1 MCGVH
6 PVGFKYANRR
16 SYSMSD
22 KTLVLRDADYVIQG
36 ASTINENYS
45 VLIKGDRIVDV
56 GPYGQLKADHVIDEE
71 RDCTGQ
77 AILPGLVNTHTHI
90 HETMMR
96 GLGHDFPFHEWC
108 DRLVFPTAKAME
120 DEGEELYRSL
130 TLITAMEAAS
140 SGSTALIEHS
150 VNFAK
155 RHSLTM
161 AHALHEFGLR
171 GAIAKGA
178 EDFSIIDQGHVGKD
192 MDQELRET
200 KVFLDAW
207 KKEKPDDLV
216 QAWVGPSGGKRTV
229 GGCTNEALVEL
240 KKMADDYNT
249 RYHLHW
255 AGTHPEIKIVQRDTG
270 YVGSVAMAYNLGILD
285 ERTSLAHCIWM
296 ADAEMD
302 MVKETG
308 ASISHMPSCN
318 QICAIGVL
326 PLVELLEKGVTV
338 GIGTDGAP
346 QNDSL
351 DMYRDMRQAVLLQR
365 ISKMK
370 ADAVSHLDAFKM
382 ATVTGAKMLGYDDLG
397 TVQPGQLADLTAVKI
412 KGNHFLTPLYEPLE
426 TLVYAGSGGR
436 DTVWTM
442 VNGKMVYDNGTFP
455 TIDADAV
462 VSHVAD
468 AAKRI
473 KHHIVF

>member
-1 MCGVH
+1 MG
-6 PVGFKYANRR
+6 
-16 SYSMSD
+16 MSSEN
-22 KTLVLRDADYVIQG
+22 LVLRDAMYDIAD
-36 ASTINENYS
+36 ASTIKKDHS
-45 VLIKGDRIVDV
+45 ILIKGDRIEAIAPYKEIKAKYTVD
-56 GPYGQLKADHVIDEE
+56 AE
-71 RDCTGQ
+71 RDCSGQ

-120 DEGEELYRSL
+120 DEGETLYRAL
-130 TLITAMEAAS
+130 TILTAMEAAS
-140 SGSTALIEHS
+140 SGSTAIIEHS

-161 AHALHEFGLR
+161 AQALREFGLR

-178 EDFSIIDQGHVGKD
+178 EDFSTIDQGHVGKD
-192 MDQELRET
+192 MAQELRET

-229 GGCTNEALVEL
+229 GGCTNEALVAL
-240 KKMADDYNT
+240 KKMADDYDT
-249 RYHLHW
+249 RFHLHW
-255 AGTHPEIKIVQRDTG
+255 AGTYPEIKIVQRDTG

-308 ASISHMPSCN
+308 ASISHTPSCN

-365 ISKMK
+365 ITKMK
-370 ADAVSHLDAFKM
+370 ADAVSHLDAFRM
-382 ATVTGAKMLGYDDLG
+382 ATVQGAKMLGHDDLG
-397 TVQPGQLADLTAVKI
+397 SIESGKLADLTAVKV
-412 KGNHFLTPLYEPLE
+412 KGNHFLTPLFEPLE

-436 DTVWTM
+436 DTAWTM
-442 VNGKMVYDNGTFP
+442 VNGVMIYDNGKFP
-455 TIDADAV
+455 TIDAEAIV
-462 VSHVAD
+462 TEVAE

-473 KHHIVF
+473 KKYIIF

>member
-1 MCGVH
+1 
-6 PVGFKYANRR
+6 
-16 SYSMSD
+16 MSSEN
-22 KTLVLRDADYVIQG
+22 LVLKDAMYVIVD
-36 ASTINENYS
+36 ASTIKKDHSILINGNRIEAIAPYKEIKANYTMDAE
-45 VLIKGDRIVDV
+45 K
-56 GPYGQLKADHVIDEE
+56 
-71 RDCTGQ
+71 DCTGQ

-96 GLGHDFPFHEWC
+96 GLGHDFPFHQWC

-120 DEGEELYRSL
+120 EEGEGLYRAL
-130 TLITAMEAAS
+130 TILTAMEAAS

-161 AHALHEFGLR
+161 AHALREFGLR

-178 EDFSIIDQGHVGKD
+178 EDFSVIDQGHVGKD

-200 KVFLDAW
+200 KVFLDSW
-207 KKEKPDDLV
+207 KKEKPDDVV

-240 KKMADDYNT
+240 KKMADDYDT
-249 RYHLHW
+249 RFHLHW
-255 AGTHPEIKIVQRDTG
+255 AGTSPEIKIVQRDTG
-270 YVGSVAMAYNLGILD
+270 YVGSVAMAYHLGILD
-285 ERTSLAHCIWM
+285 ERTSLAHSIWM

-308 ASISHMPSCN
+308 ASIAHCPSCN

-365 ISKMK
+365 ITKMK
-370 ADAVSHLDAFKM
+370 ADAVSHLDAFTM
-382 ATVTGAKMLGYDDLG
+382 ATKTGAKILGHEDLG
-397 TVQPGQLADLTAVKI
+397 SIEPGKLADLTAVRVE
-412 KGNHFLTPLYEPLE
+412 GNHFLTPLFEPLE

-436 DTVWTM
+436 DTAWTM
-442 VNGKMVYDNGTFP
+442 VNGELIYDNGNFP
-455 TIDADAV
+455 TVDAGEI
-462 VSHVAD
+462 VSQVAE

-473 KHHIVF
+473 KKHIIF

>member
-1 MCGVH
+1 
-6 PVGFKYANRR
+6 
-16 SYSMSD
+16 MSSEN
-22 KTLVLRDADYVIQG
+22 LVLKDAMYVIAD
-36 ASTINENYS
+36 ASTIKKDHS
-45 VLIKGDRIVDV
+45 ILIKGDRIEAIAPYKEIKANYTVD
-56 GPYGQLKADHVIDEE
+56 AE
-71 RDCTGQ
+71 RDCGGQ

-120 DEGEELYRSL
+120 DEGETLYRAL
-130 TLITAMEAAS
+130 TILTAMEAAS

-161 AHALHEFGLR
+161 AHSLREFGLR

-178 EDFSIIDQGHVGKD
+178 EDFSVIDQGHVGKD
-192 MDQELRET
+192 MAQELRET

-240 KKMADDYNT
+240 KKMADAYDT
-249 RYHLHW
+249 RFHLHW
-255 AGTHPEIKIVQRDTG
+255 AGTSPEIKIVQRDTG
-270 YVGSVAMAYNLGILD
+270 YVGSVAMAYHLGILD

-370 ADAVSHLDAFKM
+370 ADAVSHLDAFTM
-382 ATVTGAKMLGYDDLG
+382 ATKTGAKILGHDDLG
-397 TVQPGQLADLTAVKI
+397 TIKPGKLADLTAVKV

-436 DTVWTM
+436 DTAWTM
-442 VNGKMVYDNGTFP
+442 VNGEMIYDNGVFP
-455 TIDADAV
+455 TVDAEAI
-462 VSHVAD
+462 VSQVTD

-473 KHHIVF
+473 KKHIIF

>member
-1 MCGVH
+1 MNHGNLIL
-6 PVGFKYANRR
+6 K
-16 SYSMSD
+16 
-22 KTLVLRDADYVIQG
+22 DAMYVIVDK
-36 ASTINENYS
+36 SS
-45 VLIKGDRIVDV
+45 VLKDVSVLVDDNRIISVAPYDEIKSNYTVD
-56 GPYGQLKADHVIDEE
+56 AE
-71 RDCTGQ
+71 RDCSGQ
-77 AILPGLVNTHTHI
+77 AILPGLINTHTHI

-96 GLGHDFPFHEWC
+96 GLGHDFPFHQWC

-120 DEGEELYRSL
+120 DEGDDLYRAL
-130 TLITAMEAAS
+130 TILTAMEAAS
-140 SGSTALIEHS
+140 SGTTAIIEHS

-161 AHALHEFGLR
+161 AHALREFGLR

-178 EDFSIIDQGHVGKD
+178 EDFSIIDQGHVGED
-192 MDQELRET
+192 LDQELRET
-200 KVFLDAW
+200 RLFLDSW
-207 KKEKPDDLV
+207 GKEKQDDVV

-229 GGCTNEALVEL
+229 GGCTNEGLVEL
-240 KKMADDYNT
+240 KKLADKYDT

-255 AGTHPEIKIVQRDTG
+255 AGTEPEIKIVQRDTG

-296 ADAEMD
+296 AEAEMD

-308 ASISHMPSCN
+308 ASIAHCPSCN

-351 DMYRDMRQAVLLQR
+351 DMYRDIRQTILLQR
-365 ISKMK
+365 IHKME
-370 ADAVSHLDAFKM
+370 ADAISHLDAFNM
-382 ATVTGAKMLGYDDLG
+382 ATMAGAEMLGYNDLG
-397 TVQPGQLADLTAVKI
+397 SIREGNLADLTAVKVR
-412 KGNHFLTPLYEPLE
+412 GNHFLTPMFEPLE
-426 TLVYAGSGGR
+426 TLAYAGSGGR

-442 VNGKMVYDNGTFP
+442 VNGQMVYDNGAFP
-455 TIDADAV
+455 TVDSYKIIKQ
-462 VSHVAD
+462 VSE
-468 AAKRI
+468 AAKRV
-473 KHHIVF
+473 KKHIVF

>member
-1 MCGVH
+1 M
-6 PVGFKYANRR
+6 N
-16 SYSMSD
+16 D
-22 KTLVLRDADYVIQG
+22 KFLVLRDADYVIQD
-36 ASTINENYS
+36 ANTIKKGQSIIINGNRVIDVAPYRQLKSNYS
-45 VLIKGDRIVDV
+45 
-56 GPYGQLKADHVIDEE
+56 IDWE

-77 AILPGLVNTHTHI
+77 AILPGLINTHTHI

-96 GLGHDFPFHEWC
+96 GLGHDFPFHQWC

-120 DEGEELYRSL
+120 DEGWELYRSL
-130 TLITAMEAAS
+130 TILTAMEAAS
-140 SGSTALIEHS
+140 SGTTALIEHS

-161 AHALHEFGLR
+161 AHALREFGLR

-178 EDFSIIDQGHVGKD
+178 EDFSVIDQGHVGKD

-200 KVFLDAW
+200 KTFLDSW

-240 KKMADDYNT
+240 KKMADDYDT
-249 RYHLHW
+249 RFHLHW
-255 AGTHPEIKIVQRDTG
+255 AGTHPEIKNVQRDTG
-270 YVGSVAMAYNLGILD
+270 YVGSVAMAEKLGILD
-285 ERTSLAHCIWM
+285 EKTSLAHCIWM
-296 ADAEMD
+296 VDAEID
-302 MVKETG
+302 IVKETG
-308 ASISHMPSCN
+308 ASIAHCPSCN

-365 ISKMK
+365 ITKMK
-370 ADAVSHLDAFKM
+370 ADAVSHIDAFNM
-382 ATVTGAKMLGYDDLG
+382 ATTAGAKILGYEDLG
-397 TVQPGQLADLTAVKI
+397 TIHPGQIADLTSVRV
-412 KGNHFLTPLYEPLE
+412 KGNHFLTPLFEPLE

-436 DTVWTM
+436 DTAWTM
-442 VNGKMVYDNGTFP
+442 VDGKMVYDNGVFP
-455 TIDADAV
+455 TVDSDAI
-462 VSHVAD
+462 VSHVSEAS
-468 AAKRI
+468 KRI
-473 KHHIVF
+473 KRYIVF

>member
-1 MCGVH
+1 MNCE
-6 PVGFKYANRR
+6 N
-16 SYSMSD
+16 
-22 KTLVLRDADYVIQG
+22 LVLKDAMYVIVD
-36 ASTINENYS
+36 ATTILKDHS
-45 VLIKGDRIVDV
+45 ILIKGNKIEAVAPYEEIKSNYTVDS
-56 GPYGQLKADHVIDEE
+56 E
-71 RDCTGQ
+71 RDCSNQ

-120 DEGEELYRSL
+120 DEGETLYRAL
-130 TLITAMEAAS
+130 TTLTAMEAAS
-140 SGSTALIEHS
+140 SGSTAIIEHS

-161 AHALHEFGLR
+161 AQSLHEFGLR

-192 MDQELRET
+192 MAQELRET
-200 KVFLDAW
+200 KTFLDAW

-240 KKMADDYNT
+240 KKMADDYDT

-255 AGTHPEIKIVQRDTG
+255 AGTSPEIKIVQRDTG
-270 YVGSVAMAYNLGILD
+270 YVGSVAMAYHLGILD

-370 ADAVSHLDAFKM
+370 ADAVSHLDAFTM
-382 ATVTGAKMLGYDDLG
+382 ATKTGAKMLGHDDLG
-397 TVQPGQLADLTAVKI
+397 TIESGKLADLTAVRI
-412 KGNHFLTPLYEPLE
+412 KGNHFLTPLFEPLE

-436 DTVWTM
+436 DTAWTM
-442 VNGKMVYDNGTFP
+442 VNGKMIYDNGIFP
-455 TIDADAV
+455 TVDAEKI
-462 VSHVAD
+462 VSQVAD

-473 KHHIVF
+473 KKHIIF

>member
-1 MCGVH
+1 
-6 PVGFKYANRR
+6 
-16 SYSMSD
+16 MSD
-22 KTLVLRDADYVIQG
+22 KTLVLRDADYVIQE
-36 ASTINENYS
+36 ATTIKENHS
-45 VLIKGDRIVDV
+45 VLIKGHRVLDV
-56 GPYGQLKADHVIDEE
+56 APYDELKANYTIDEE

-96 GLGHDFPFHEWC
+96 GLGHDFPFHQWC

-120 DEGEELYRSL
+120 DEGEDLYRAL
-130 TLITAMEAAS
+130 TILTAMEAAS

-161 AHALHEFGLR
+161 AHALREFGLR

-178 EDFSIIDQGHVGKD
+178 EDFSTIDQGHVGKD

-207 KKEKPDDLV
+207 RKEKPDDLV

-240 KKMADDYNT
+240 KKMADNYDT
-249 RYHLHW
+249 RFHLHW
-255 AGTHPEIKIVQRDTG
+255 AGTSPEIKIVQRDTG
-270 YVGSVAMAYNLGILD
+270 YVGSVAMAYHLGILD

-296 ADAEMD
+296 AEAEMD

-308 ASISHMPSCN
+308 ASIAHCPSCN

-365 ISKMK
+365 ITKMK
-370 ADAVSHLDAFKM
+370 ADAVSHLDAFRM
-382 ATVTGAKMLGYDDLG
+382 ATVNGAKMLGHEDLG
-397 TVQPGQLADLTAVKI
+397 TIEPSQIADLTAVKVR
-412 KGNHFLTPLYEPLE
+412 GNHFLTPLFEPLE

-436 DTVWTM
+436 DTAWTM
-442 VNGKMVYDNGTFP
+442 VNGEMVYDNGTFP
-455 TIDADAV
+455 TVDAEAV
-462 VSHVAD
+462 VNQVAD

-473 KHHIVF
+473 KRHIVF

>member
-1 MCGVH
+1 
-6 PVGFKYANRR
+6 
-16 SYSMSD
+16 MSD

-36 ASTINENYS
+36 ASTIKKSHS
-45 VLIKGDRIVDV
+45 VAIKGDRIVDIA
-56 GPYGQLKADHVIDEE
+56 PYEQLKADYSIDEE

-96 GLGHDFPFHEWC
+96 GLGHDFPFHQWC

-120 DEGEELYRSL
+120 DEGEELYRAL
-130 TLITAMEAAS
+130 TILTAMEAAS

-161 AHALHEFGLR
+161 AHALREFGLR

-178 EDFSIIDQGHVGKD
+178 EDFSVIDQGHVGKD

-200 KVFLDAW
+200 RTFLEAW
-207 KKEKPDDLV
+207 GKENPDDLV

-240 KKMADDYNT
+240 KKMADSYDT

-255 AGTHPEIKIVQRDTG
+255 AGTYPEIKNVQRDTG
-270 YVGSVAMAYNLGILD
+270 YVGSVAMANSLGILD

-302 MVKETG
+302 MVKKTG

-365 ISKMK
+365 ITKMK
-370 ADAVSHLDAFKM
+370 ADAVSHLDAFEM
-382 ATVTGAKMLGYDDLG
+382 ATVNGARMLGHDDLG
-397 TVQPGQLADLTAVKI
+397 TIQPGQLADLTAVRVR
-412 KGNHFLTPLYEPLE
+412 GNHFLTPLYEPLE

-436 DTVWTM
+436 DTAWTM
-442 VNGKMVYDNGTFP
+442 VNGEIVYDNGSFP
-455 TIDADAV
+455 TVDAE
-462 VSHVAD
+462 STVALVAE

-473 KHHIVF
+473 RHHIIF

>member
-1 MCGVH
+1 MNGE
-6 PVGFKYANRR
+6 N
-16 SYSMSD
+16 
-22 KTLVLRDADYVIQG
+22 LVLKDAMYVITD
-36 ASTINENYS
+36 ASNIKKNHS
-45 VLIKGDRIVDV
+45 ILIKGNKIEAVAPYKEIKANYTVDS
-56 GPYGQLKADHVIDEE
+56 E
-71 RDCTGQ
+71 RDCSRQ

-120 DEGEELYRSL
+120 EEGETLYRAL
-130 TLITAMEAAS
+130 TILTAMEAAS

-161 AHALHEFGLR
+161 AQSLHEFGLR

-178 EDFSIIDQGHVGKD
+178 EDFSTIDQGHVGKD

-200 KVFLDAW
+200 KTFLDVW

-240 KKMADDYNT
+240 KKMADDYDT

-255 AGTHPEIKIVQRDTG
+255 AGTSPEIKIVQRDTG
-270 YVGSVAMAYNLGILD
+270 YVGSVAMAYHLGILD
-285 ERTSLAHCIWM
+285 ERTSLAHSIWM

-308 ASISHMPSCN
+308 ASIAHCPSCN

-370 ADAVSHLDAFKM
+370 ADAVSHLDAFTM
-382 ATVTGAKMLGYDDLG
+382 ATKTGAKMLGHEDLG
-397 TVQPGQLADLTAVKI
+397 TIEQGKLADLTAVKL
-412 KGNHFLTPLYEPLE
+412 KGNHFLTPIFEPLE

-436 DTVWTM
+436 DTAWTM
-442 VNGKMVYDNGTFP
+442 VNGKMIYDNGAFP
-455 TIDADAV
+455 TVDAEKI
-462 VSHVAD
+462 VSQVSD

-473 KHHIVF
+473 KKHIIF

>member
-1 MCGVH
+1 
-6 PVGFKYANRR
+6 
-16 SYSMSD
+16 MSK
-22 KTLVLRDADYVIQG
+22 KTLVLKNADYVIQDL
-36 ASTINENYS
+36 STIKKNHS
-45 VLIKGDRIVDV
+45 VLIEGNKIVDV
-56 GPYGQLKADHVIDEE
+56 ATYAQLNKDNIIDEE
-71 RDCTGQ
+71 LNCDGQ
-77 AILPGLVNTHTHI
+77 IILPGLINTHTHV

-96 GLGHDFPFHEWC
+96 GLGHDFPFHQWC

-120 DEGEELYRSL
+120 DEGEELYRAL
-130 TLITAMEAAS
+130 TILTAMEAAS
-140 SGSTALIEHS
+140 SGTTALIEHS

-161 AHALHEFGLR
+161 AYALKEFGLR

-178 EDFSIIDQGHVGKD
+178 EDFSVIDQGHVGKD

-200 KVFLDAW
+200 KAFLDAW
-207 KKEKPDDLV
+207 KKESDNLV

-240 KKMADDYNT
+240 KKMADNYDT

-255 AGTHPEIKIVQRDTG
+255 AGTYPEIKNVQRDTG

-285 ERTSLAHCIWM
+285 KNTSLAHCIWM
-296 ADAEMD
+296 AEAEMD
-302 MVKETG
+302 MLKETG
-308 ASISHMPSCN
+308 ASIAHCPSCN

-326 PLVELLEKGVTV
+326 PLVELLEKGVLV

-365 ISKMK
+365 ITQMK
-370 ADAVSHLDAFKM
+370 ADAVSHLDSFNM
-382 ATVTGAKMLGYDDLG
+382 ATVNGAKMLGYKDLG
-397 TVQPGQLADLTAVKI
+397 KVQSGQLADLTAIKI
-412 KGNHFLTPLYEPLE
+412 KNNHFLTPLYEPLE

-442 VNGKMVYDNGTFP
+442 VDGKMVYEDRVFP
-455 TIDADAV
+455 TVDAREIVSQV
-462 VSHVAD
+462 VG

-473 KHHIVF
+473 KHHIQFV